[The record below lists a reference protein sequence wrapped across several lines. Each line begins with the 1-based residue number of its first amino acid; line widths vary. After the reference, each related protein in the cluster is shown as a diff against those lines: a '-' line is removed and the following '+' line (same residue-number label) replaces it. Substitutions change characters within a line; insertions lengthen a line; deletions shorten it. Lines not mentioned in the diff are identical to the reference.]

1 MLVNPWDTRRVTTL
15 LYRLFRRARR
25 ANARDART
33 RRRKVDRVTSS
44 STGSA
49 YASDS
54 DEFDS
59 DLDEDDSDDDSEAED
74 SSADEADDS
83 DDGRQLSTVAS
94 SDAGSL
100 LKKPNLAQGG
110 ALRSRS
116 IRARGVERKRAHEH
130 MLQYDLGVDATRV
143 HLTMTWVVSFSI
155 LRPFGP
161 LRAGTST
168 TSRRDP
174 GLEDFWTNCRRPPRP
189 KLRERYVAN

>member
-59 DLDEDDSDDDSEAED
+59 DLDGDDSDDDGEAED

-83 DDGRQLSTVAS
+83 DDGGSCPGGVVERWVVAE
-94 SDAGSL
+94 
-100 LKKPNLAQGG
+100 KPNLAQGRFAFVYPCQRCG
-110 ALRSRS
+110 EKK
-116 IRARGVERKRAHEH
+116 EREH
-130 MLQYDLGVDATRV
+130 MLWREQLHGAVLG
-143 HLTMTWVVSFSI
+143 S
-155 LRPFGP
+155 
-161 LRAGTST
+161 
-168 TSRRDP
+168 
-174 GLEDFWTNCRRPPRP
+174 
-189 KLRERYVAN
+189 

>member
-1 MLVNPWDTRRVTTL
+1 MLEVQVGPCSEPWDTRRVTTL

-100 LKKPNLAQGG
+100 LKKTDQHKVGLTLQICPC
-110 ALRSRS
+110 RRREKSSRS
-116 IRARGVERKRAHEH
+116 TCCNMCTLHGAV
-130 MLQYDLGVDATRV
+130 LGA
-143 HLTMTWVVSFSI
+143 SI
-155 LRPFGP
+155 SGSV
-161 LRAGTST
+161 AGG
-168 TSRRDP
+168 RRDQS
-174 GLEDFWTNCRRPPRP
+174 
-189 KLRERYVAN
+189 V

>member
-1 MLVNPWDTRRVTTL
+1 M
-15 LYRLFRRARR
+15 
-25 ANARDART
+25 
-33 RRRKVDRVTSS
+33 DRVTSS

-130 MLQYDLGVDATRV
+130 MLQYDLGVPYGAFIRCDSWPSHDDVGGFFFEFEAVRTA
-143 HLTMTWVVSFSI
+143 M
-155 LRPFGP
+155 
-161 LRAGTST
+161 LRAGERLVWARRGT
-168 TSRRDP
+168 TIR
-174 GLEDFWTNCRRPPRP
+174 
-189 KLRERYVAN
+189 